1 MASPTR
7 SQWQAMT
14 TAPEPLSPHRPTAGV
29 LSWAQD
35 LEPNTIEQVTNAAT
49 LPFVNQPVALMA
61 DAHLGYG
68 VPIGTVLATNGAII
82 PSAVGVDIGCGM
94 AAQQLSLGVDEL
106 DLDRLHDRIAEV
118 VPAGQPTRGRPGSGS
133 FCDTERIVDLDDSS
147 VALLDRAPDHIEKYS
162 VAKVHDQFGTLG
174 GGNHFVE
181 VCQDDT
187 GTAWVVL
194 HSGSRGVGNAIAKTH
209 IAEAKGLMK
218 SYFIEL
224 ADPDLAY
231 LVEGTE
237 PFDRYIAAMHWA
249 QDYAARSRSM
259 MMRSIIRVVA
269 DQVGRGVLDG
279 PEINCHH
286 NYTTR
291 EHHHGKNLW
300 ITRKGAINAS
310 EGTLGIIPGS
320 MATGSYIVEGL
331 GSPASYGS
339 ASHGAG
345 RTMSRTAAR
354 KTLSTESLDTRMST
368 ISWNHDARAL
378 LDEHPDA
385 YKRIEDVMDAQAD
398 LVKPVARLET
408 VLNYKG
414 A

>member
-1 MASPTR
+1 MGDAMNESRTSSTISHPTN
-7 SQWQAMT
+7 
-14 TAPEPLSPHRPTAGV
+14 GV
-29 LSWAQD
+29 LSWASD
-35 LEPNTIEQVTNAAT
+35 LEANTIEQVANAAT
-49 LPFVNQPVALMA
+49 LPFVNRPIALMA

-82 PSAVGVDIGCGM
+82 PSAVGVDIGCGL
-94 AAQQLSLGVDEL
+94 AAQKLTIGVGEL
-106 DLDRLHDRIAEV
+106 DLDRLHGRIGDV

-133 FCDTERIVDLDDSS
+133 FRDTERIVGLDGL
-147 VALLDRAPDHIEKYS
+147 AATLIGQAPTHIENYS
-162 VAKVHDQFGTLG
+162 VAKVNHQFGTLG

-181 VCQDDT
+181 VCEDD
-187 GTAWVVL
+187 GGAAWVVL
-194 HSGSRGVGNAIAKTH
+194 HSGSRGVGNAIAKEH
-209 IAEAKGLMK
+209 IAAAEGLMK

-249 QDYAARSRSM
+249 QDYAAASRSM
-259 MMRSIIRVVA
+259 MMQAIIHVVQ
-269 DQVGRGVLDG
+269 DQVANALRDG

-286 NYTTR
+286 NYTTM
-291 EHHHGKNLW
+291 EHHHGKNMW

-310 EGTLGIIPGS
+310 EGALGIIPGS
-320 MATGSYIVEGL
+320 MATGSYIVKGL
-331 GSPASYGS
+331 GAPAAYCS

-345 RTMSRTAAR
+345 RNMSRTAAR
-354 KTLSTESLDTRMST
+354 KTLSTESLDDRMSS
-368 ISWNHDARAL
+368 ISWNHDASAL
-378 LDEHPDA
+378 LDEHPEA
-385 YKRIEDVMDAQAD
+385 YKRIEDVIANQAD
-398 LVKPVARLET
+398 LVRPVTRLET